1 MSLKSF
7 LNQKM
12 IPQDSVAKHK
22 SKSHLKFQEQ
32 VSGSQYI
39 YATQSTATKIM

>member
-12 IPQDSVAKHK
+12 IPQDSVARHMTEL
-22 SKSHLKFQEQ
+22 HLKFQEQ
-32 VSGSQYI
+32 VSGSRCI
-39 YATQSTATKIM
+39 YATQLTATKII